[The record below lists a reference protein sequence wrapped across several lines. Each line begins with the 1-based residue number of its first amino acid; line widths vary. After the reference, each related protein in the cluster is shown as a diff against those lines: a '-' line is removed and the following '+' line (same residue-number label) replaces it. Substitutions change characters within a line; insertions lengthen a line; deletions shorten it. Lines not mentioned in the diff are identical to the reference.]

1 VTTIPGTHLAT
12 DGGMPRLPF
21 RLARAETLKLRKRRG
36 LMTVMLL
43 LTIGVVCIMFV
54 AFELFHASNS
64 TKYGPAGGLDHFH
77 NAVFVLS
84 QLGSIAAALLGAT
97 AGAGDLG
104 AGVFRELV
112 ATGRSRLALY
122 GARIPG
128 ALALLWPLIGIA
140 FTAICLFTVGLADGL
155 ETPGIRLFVESGLWL
170 ELATTLAFFLGL
182 GLGSLIG
189 SRATTIAVLFG
200 WIIVV
205 EPILAHVS
213 ALGRAR
219 DALVNVSL
227 DRIAPHEIVGREL
240 RLPISLWVAVV
251 VVLIW
256 GTVSLAMGAWR
267 TATRDA

>member
-1 VTTIPGTHLAT
+1 VTTTVADVGVPL
-12 DGGMPRLPF
+12 LPF
-21 RLARAETLKLRKRRG
+21 RLARAEALKLRRRRG
-36 LMTVMLL
+36 LMTVVLI
-43 LTIGVVCIMFV
+43 LTVGVVCVMFI
-54 AFELFHASNS
+54 AFELFHVSNS
-64 TKYGPAGGLDHFH
+64 IRYGPAGGLDHFH

-84 QLGSIAAALLGAT
+84 QLGSVAAALLGAT

-112 ATGRSRLALY
+112 ATGRSRLALF

-128 ALALLWPLIGIA
+128 ALALLWPLVAVA
-140 FTAICLFTVGLADGL
+140 FTIICVLTVTLAEGLA
-155 ETPGIRLFVESGLWL
+155 TPGIRLFVESGLWL

-205 EPILAHVS
+205 EPILTHVS
-213 ALGRAR
+213 PLGRAR
-219 DALVNVSL
+219 DVLLNASL
-227 DRIAPHEIVGREL
+227 DRIAPHVLVDRDL
-240 RLPISLWVAVV
+240 RLAMSLWVAAVV
-251 VVLIW
+251 VVIW
-256 GTVSLAMGAWR
+256 GTAALAVGAWR

>member
-1 VTTIPGTHLAT
+1 
-12 DGGMPRLPF
+12 
-21 RLARAETLKLRKRRG
+21 
-36 LMTVMLL
+36 MTVVLL
-43 LTIGVVCIMFV
+43 LTIGVVCIIFV

-64 TKYGPAGGLDHFH
+64 TKYGPAGGLDHFRH
-77 NAVFVLS
+77 AVFVLS

-128 ALALLWPLIGIA
+128 GLALLWPLIGIA
-140 FTAICLFTVGLADGL
+140 FAAASIFTVGLADGL
-155 ETPGIRLFVESGLWL
+155 ATPGVRLFVESGLWL

-182 GLGSLIG
+182 GVSSLIG
-189 SRATTIAVLFG
+189 SRAATIAVIFG

-219 DALVNVSL
+219 DALLNASL
-227 DRIAPHEIVGREL
+227 DRIAPHEIVDREL
-240 RLPISLWVAVV
+240 RLPMSLWIAVAVIV
-251 VVLIW
+251 IW
-256 GTVSLAMGAWR
+256 GTASLVAGAWR
-267 TATRDA
+267 TAARDA